1 MPCLAVIRQ
10 HKKKIS
16 TTKARRSPEYQL
28 CDGYQADGLY
38 KIEVKFFDKGQLD
51 SMANKVTTAVFPVA
65 GMGTRFLPA
74 TKSVPKEIM
83 TLVDR
88 PLIQYAIDEARAA
101 GITEFI
107 FVTSRG
113 KGALEDYF
121 DLAPNLEEE
130 LRRKGKHDMLK
141 VLEETNMDS
150 GAIAYVRQHKAL
162 GLGHAVWCARRLI
175 GDQPFAVILPDD
187 VIAGKKPCLQQ
198 MVEAYAE
205 TGGNMVAA
213 MEVVPEKT
221 SSYGILD
228 VESDEGKLLKVKGM
242 VEKPNPEDSPSN
254 LAVIG
259 RYILSPSV
267 LKNLDEMK
275 KGAGGEI
282 QLTDAIASEV
292 DNGRNVYGYRFEGQR
307 FDCGSKSGFLQA
319 TVAYGLARPE
329 LREDLASYL
338 RDIAPT
344 L

>member
-1 MPCLAVIRQ
+1 MKRKV
-10 HKKKIS
+10 
-16 TTKARRSPEYQL
+16 TKA
-28 CDGYQADGLY
+28 
-38 KIEVKFFDKGQLD
+38 I
-51 SMANKVTTAVFPVA
+51 FPVA

-101 GITEFI
+101 GIKEFI

-121 DLAPNLEEE
+121 DHAPQLEQE
-130 LRRKGKHDMLK
+130 LEKKGKTDLLETLK
-141 VLEETNMDS
+141 STNMES
-150 GAIAYVRQHKAL
+150 GAIAYIRQHRAL

-175 GDQPFAVILPDD
+175 ADEPFAVILPDD
-187 VIAGKKPCLQQ
+187 VIAAEKPCLQQ

-213 MEVVPEKT
+213 MEVAPDKA
-221 SSYGILD
+221 SSYGVLD
-228 VESDEGKLLKVKGM
+228 VSEDMGAMVKVKGM
-242 VEKPNPEDSPSN
+242 VEKPKAEEAPSN

-267 LKNLDEMK
+267 LTNLNKMK
-275 KGAGGEI
+275 SGAGGEI
-282 QLTDAIASEV
+282 QLTDAIATEIEKQH
-292 DNGRNVYGYRFEGQR
+292 GVYGYRFRGQR

-319 TVAYGLARPE
+319 TVAFGLDREE
-329 LREDLASYL
+329 LRDDLSAYL
-338 RDIAPT
+338 HDVVNMGKAAE
-344 L
+344 

>member
-1 MPCLAVIRQ
+1 MR
-10 HKKKIS
+10 KKV
-16 TTKARRSPEYQL
+16 TKA
-28 CDGYQADGLY
+28 
-38 KIEVKFFDKGQLD
+38 I
-51 SMANKVTTAVFPVA
+51 FPVA
-65 GMGTRFLPA
+65 GLGTRFLPA

-101 GITEFI
+101 GIKEFI

-121 DLAPNLEEE
+121 DLAPQLEQE
-130 LRRKGKHDMLK
+130 LRKKGKDDLLEILK
-141 VLEETNMDS
+141 TTNMDS
-150 GAIAYVRQHKAL
+150 GAIAYIRQHKAL

-175 GDQPFAVILPDD
+175 ANEPFAVILPDD
-187 VIAGKKPCLQQ
+187 VIAADKPCLQQ

-213 MEVVPEKT
+213 MEVAPERA
-221 SSYGILD
+221 SAYGILD
-228 VESDEGKLLKVKGM
+228 IAEENGPLAKVRGM
-242 VEKPNPEDSPSN
+242 VEKPKEGDAPSN

-267 LKNLDEMK
+267 LNNLNKMK

-282 QLTDAIASEV
+282 QLTDAIAQDIEQE
-292 DNGRNVYGYRFEGQR
+292 NNVYGYRFKGQR

-319 TVAYGLARPE
+319 TVSFGLSRP
-329 LREDLASYL
+329 DL
-338 RDIAPT
+338 RDDLRAYLDSIA
-344 L
+344 LDSV